1 VDLAQVV
8 DRGGKVDAAD
18 FLLRQAHLP
27 RDNHRQLELHVDL
40 AAHDSN
46 RFMQLLAIVSTLRQ
60 VIVLPMKMT

>member
-1 VDLAQVV
+1 
-8 DRGGKVDAAD
+8 VDAAD

-27 RDNHRQLELHVDL
+27 RNSHRQLELHVDL

-46 RFMQLLAIVSTLRQ
+46 RLMQLLAIVSTLRQ